1 MVFGWGKKKEEKRP
15 EEIPLQKNISLH
27 EVPKV
32 VDEILHLRT
41 TQTLAEI
48 KYLRDKTDPL
58 INDLI
63 KIGQNLE
70 KDNLDVDD
78 IDRHLGIIVIRGKK
92 QVINVIKKDVSN
104 LPKVSTFE
112 DVINLNYTLNQ
123 TLKKIGDVLG
133 RQTRVIHIFAK
144 KYASKLKDILAQ
156 MNSYH
161 SEIQQLIKNYE
172 DTKITSEEIN
182 DLIKSITNSENEIKH
197 KEQRISELK
206 IEMKS
211 QENKIISI
219 KESIEKIKSSKEY
232 SEFLKLKQSLEKI
245 NSEKPQIKNQIDSQ
259 FTKISRP
266 MGRYEYISSD
276 KEQKNL
282 LMKLVADPIDVLA
295 TKNKDLIIIILE
307 NVRKEILSGSISV
320 KDVDKS
326 MSQITE
332 TIEMLDSFIKQV
344 DNFKGKIQ
352 NIENQI
358 NSFDR
363 HKLLEIEQT
372 LEKAIQQK
380 EDQNQKIITFENDM
394 IQVRSKI
401 PELLMDIESKL
412 QKFSNTRYI
421 VEKNLKIN

>member
-15 EEIPLQKNISLH
+15 EEIPLQKNVSLQ

-32 VDEILHLRT
+32 VDDILRLRT
-41 TQTLAEI
+41 AQTLAEI
-48 KYLRDKTDPL
+48 KSLRDKTEPL

-78 IDRHLGIIVIRGKK
+78 IDKHLGLIVIRGKK

-112 DVINLNYTLNQ
+112 DVTNLNQIMNQ

-144 KYASKLKDILAQ
+144 KYAQKLKDILAQ

-172 DTKITSEEIN
+172 DTQIISDEIN
-182 DLIKSITNSENEIKH
+182 DSIKSITNSENEIKH

-206 IEMKS
+206 IEIKS
-211 QENKIISI
+211 QERKIISI

-232 SEFLKLKQSLEKI
+232 NEFLKLKQSLEKI
-245 NSEKPQIKNQIDSQ
+245 NSKKPQIKNQIDSQ

-266 MGRYEYISSD
+266 LGRYEYISSD

-282 LMKLVADPIDVLA
+282 LIKLIADPIDVLV
-295 TKNKDLIIIILE
+295 TKNRDLIIVILE
-307 NVRKEILSGSISV
+307 NVRKGILSGSISV

-344 DNFKGKIQ
+344 NNFKENIQ

-363 HKLLEIEQT
+363 HELLEIEHN
-372 LEKAIQQK
+372 LEKTIQQK
-380 EDQNQKIITFENDM
+380 EDQNQKIIAFEND
-394 IQVRSKI
+394 ITQVRSKI
-401 PELLMDIESKL
+401 PKLLMDIESKL
-412 QKFSNTRYI
+412 RKFSNTRYI
-421 VEKNLKIN
+421 VEK

>member
-15 EEIPLQKNISLH
+15 EEIPLQKNVSLQ

-32 VDEILHLRT
+32 VDDILRLRT

-48 KYLRDKTDPL
+48 KFLRDKTEPL

-78 IDRHLGIIVIRGKK
+78 IDKHLGIIVIRGKK

-112 DVINLNYTLNQ
+112 DATNLNHILNQ
-123 TLKKIGDVLG
+123 TLKKIGDILG

-144 KYASKLKDILAQ
+144 KYAAKLKDILAQ

-172 DTKITSEEIN
+172 DTKIASEEIN
-182 DLIKSITNSENEIKH
+182 DSIKSITNSENEIKH

-211 QENKIISI
+211 QEKKIISI

-232 SEFLKLKQSLEKI
+232 TEFFKLKQSLEKI

-266 MGRYEYISSD
+266 LGRYEYISSD

-282 LMKLVADPIDVLA
+282 LIKLIADPIDVLV
-295 TKNKDLIIIILE
+295 TKNRDLIIIILE
-307 NVRKEILSGSISV
+307 NVRKGILSGSISV

-332 TIEMLDSFIKQV
+332 TIEMIDLFIKQV
-344 DNFKGKIQ
+344 DDFKGKIQ

-358 NSFDR
+358 NSFDI
-363 HKLLEIEQT
+363 HALSEIEHN
-372 LEKAIQQK
+372 LEKTIQQK
-380 EDQNQKIITFENDM
+380 KDKNQKIIAFEKD
-394 IQVRSKI
+394 ITQVRSKI
-401 PELLMDIESKL
+401 PELLMDVESKL
-412 QKFSNTRYI
+412 QKFSNTRYV
-421 VEKNLKIN
+421 VEK